1 MPVRTK
7 PTRES
12 HCSLTADAVVL
23 AARPDGSLDLEF
35 APFAGCGGC
44 AGTCLWKRLRAARL
58 EHVQAR
64 EALAPGTEVTVELP
78 ARRVLVAS
86 LLVHGM
92 PLAAILSGAAAG
104 SLISGSDLGTLAGV
118 LVALAVTIPG
128 LGRLRRRIETATIA
142 GLVVTPKP

>member
-1 MPVRTK
+1 
-7 PTRES
+7 
-12 HCSLTADAVVL
+12 
-23 AARPDGSLDLEF
+23 
-35 APFAGCGGC
+35 
-44 AGTCLWKRLRAARL
+44 
-58 EHVQAR
+58 
-64 EALAPGTEVTVELP
+64 
-78 ARRVLVAS
+78 VLVAS